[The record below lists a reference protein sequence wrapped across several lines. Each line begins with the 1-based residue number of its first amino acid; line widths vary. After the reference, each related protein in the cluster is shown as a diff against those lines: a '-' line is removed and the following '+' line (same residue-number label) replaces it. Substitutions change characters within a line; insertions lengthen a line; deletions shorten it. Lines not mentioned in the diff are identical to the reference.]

1 MGQGSIKGQVSCL
14 YSALRIRSLL
24 AFVLGLADDRLGDH
38 FSRGTNSASKNL
50 LAIGAILGR
59 HSAIAKRLIAEC
71 EERLQRGLFEAGLPV
86 IRRAASF
93 VKVNPGAIG

>member
-24 AFVLGLADDRLGDH
+24 AFVLGLADDRLADH
-38 FSRGTNSASKNL
+38 FSRGTNSASENL
-50 LAIGAILGR
+50 LSIGAILGR
-59 HSAIAKRLIAEC
+59 HSAIAKRLIAER
-71 EERLQRGLFEAGLPV
+71 EERLQRRLFETGLPV